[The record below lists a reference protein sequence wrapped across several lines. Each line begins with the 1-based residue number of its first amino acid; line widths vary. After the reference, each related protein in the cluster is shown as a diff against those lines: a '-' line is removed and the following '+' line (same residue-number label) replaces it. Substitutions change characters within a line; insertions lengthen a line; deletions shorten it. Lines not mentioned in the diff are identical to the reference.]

1 MDVLDLVLLRHGQ
14 SAWNAENLFTGWV
27 DVDLTPAGEAE
38 ATAGGELLAAAAE
51 ADGLDLRI
59 LHTSVLTRA
68 IRTAELALHAAG
80 RSWLPVRRDW
90 RLNERHY
97 GDLQGKNKS
106 QIKQEFGE
114 EQLMQ
119 WRRSYDTPPPPL
131 LPANPYDVAGDPR
144 YRDLDPGDIPRTE
157 CLKDVVRRVVPYWE
171 SVIVPDLRG
180 AAAETGGAVLVA
192 AHGNSIRA
200 LRKHL
205 EEIADEKITGL
216 EIPTGIPYRMR
227 LDDDLTVREA
237 GYLGDPRGGRRG
249 RRPLWPARPTDPP
262 PDPVARSGFATPAPT
277 RTPPLNL
284 RSTQIEQ
291 RRAGVGQPG
300 VRGVLIGPGPPGH
313 CERVLAA
320 RRVRQGVGRGR
331 TGGAP
336 LDVVEP
342 VSGGL
347 FVVADESHDVGQG
360 GELRATRIGRDR
372 PRRGRLPDSRAL
384 GHERHAVPVVHGE
397 KPVLVEAHVARRPVG
412 MGHDG
417 WPLVCLAP
425 GQRVPRVLV
434 DPFGPLRRD
443 GEVEQRTVRLSIDAV
458 GEPSQRVVGQ
468 LGRRRKL
475 PADRDHPGQAGR
487 RHPALCRRRERPQ
500 ARIRQQRFD
509 HRLVGAPG
517 HEGRRPP
524 EGRGARETA
533 SDHVG
538 LDRLHGP

>member
-14 SAWNAENLFTGWV
+14 STWNAENLFTGWV

-38 ATAGGELLAAAAE
+38 AAAGGELLAVEAE
-51 ADGLDLRI
+51 TNGLDVRI

-114 EQLMQ
+114 EQLML

-237 GYLGDPRGGRRG
+237 GYLGDPEAAAAAAAAVARQ
-249 RRPLWPARPTDPP
+249 ADRPTP
-262 PDPVARSGFATPAPT
+262 
-277 RTPPLNL
+277 
-284 RSTQIEQ
+284 
-291 RRAGVGQPG
+291 
-300 VRGVLIGPGPPGH
+300 
-313 CERVLAA
+313 
-320 RRVRQGVGRGR
+320 
-331 TGGAP
+331 
-336 LDVVEP
+336 
-342 VSGGL
+342 
-347 FVVADESHDVGQG
+347 
-360 GELRATRIGRDR
+360 
-372 PRRGRLPDSRAL
+372 
-384 GHERHAVPVVHGE
+384 
-397 KPVLVEAHVARRPVG
+397 
-412 MGHDG
+412 
-417 WPLVCLAP
+417 
-425 GQRVPRVLV
+425 
-434 DPFGPLRRD
+434 
-443 GEVEQRTVRLSIDAV
+443 
-458 GEPSQRVVGQ
+458 
-468 LGRRRKL
+468 
-475 PADRDHPGQAGR
+475 
-487 RHPALCRRRERPQ
+487 
-500 ARIRQQRFD
+500 
-509 HRLVGAPG
+509 
-517 HEGRRPP
+517 
-524 EGRGARETA
+524 
-533 SDHVG
+533 
-538 LDRLHGP
+538 